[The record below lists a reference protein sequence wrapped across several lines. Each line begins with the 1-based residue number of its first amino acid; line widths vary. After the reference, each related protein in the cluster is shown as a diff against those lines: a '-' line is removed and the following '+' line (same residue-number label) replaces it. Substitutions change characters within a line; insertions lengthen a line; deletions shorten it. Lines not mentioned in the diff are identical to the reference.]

1 MSGSVQ
7 DFSSDSM
14 ADGGA
19 SSVYAPREKRF
30 PWGCLLGGC
39 LGVFLLMLIGVGAAG
54 WAGYS
59 FYRAQLEKYT
69 SPEPVA
75 LPVVEMDDAEI
86 AAIEKRVED
95 FQSQVDAGD
104 APEQLILTAD
114 DINALISKQEKLRG
128 KVFVGIENSELS
140 AEVSFPMDGLPGG
153 KGRYFNGSVTADV
166 ALKDGILIV
175 TMAEASVNGNPVP
188 EEIMQAL
195 RRENLAKDMY
205 KDPKVAKKLGRFE
218 SIVIDEDRIV
228 LTLKQK
234 QDEGTETKEGE
245 QPGDAEENAGA
256 DATSNSQPDESQP
269 DESQPD
275 ESQDSE
281 VESEAEITGDELNQD
296 NTTPSAEPPSD
307 AELEPAFT

>member
-1 MSGSVQ
+1 MQ
-7 DFSSDSM
+7 EFSNDSM
-14 ADGGA
+14 ADSMADSGA

-39 LGVFLLMLIGVGAAG
+39 LGVFLLMLIGVGVAG

-75 LPVVEMDDAEI
+75 LPVVEASDEEI

-95 FQSQVDAGD
+95 FQTQVDSGD

-128 KVFVGIENSELS
+128 KVFVEIQAGELS

-153 KGRYFNGSVTADV
+153 KGRYFNGSVSTDV
-166 ALKDGILIV
+166 TLKDGILIV

-188 EEIMQAL
+188 EQIMQAL
-195 RRENLAKDMY
+195 RQENLAKDIY
-205 KDPKVAKKLGRFE
+205 KDPKLAKKLGRFE
-218 SIVIDEDRIV
+218 SIVIDDDRIV
-228 LTLKQK
+228 LTLNEKLDTEDGKAGEGDEDSGASTEQK
-234 QDEGTETKEGE
+234 ST
-245 QPGDAEENAGA
+245 EENSVSG
-256 DATSNSQPDESQP
+256 SQPAESQ
-269 DESQPD
+269 EIGTQ
-275 ESQDSE
+275 
-281 VESEAEITGDELNQD
+281 SEAEITSDDELETANR
-296 NTTPSAEPPSD
+296 P
-307 AELEPAFT
+307 

>member
-1 MSGSVQ
+1 
-7 DFSSDSM
+7 M

-19 SSVYAPREKRF
+19 SNVYAPREKRF

-69 SPEPVA
+69 SPEPVV
-75 LPVVEMDDAEI
+75 LPVVQMSDEEI

-95 FQSQVDAGD
+95 FQLQVDSGQ

-114 DINALISKQEKLRG
+114 DINALISKEEELRG
-128 KVFVGIENSELS
+128 KVLVDVEDGELS

-153 KGRYFNGSVTADV
+153 KGRYFNGSVSADV

-175 TMAEASVNGNPVP
+175 TLADASVNGNPVP
-188 EEIMQAL
+188 EEIMQAM

-205 KDPKVAKKLGRFE
+205 KDPKFAKKLGRFE

-228 LTLKQK
+228 LTLKK
-234 QDEGTETKEGE
+234 QEAVEKTEDGEQMEGE
-245 QPGDAEENAGA
+245 EENEETESQS
-256 DATSNSQPDESQP
+256 DEPQPDEPQP
-269 DESQPD
+269 DEPQLD
-275 ESQDSE
+275 EPQQSE
-281 VESEAEITGDELNQD
+281 IESDAEITSD
-296 NTTPSAEPPSD
+296 N
-307 AELEPAFT
+307 ELETGDRP